1 MNGSRHGTLPLGD
14 NVLQLLHATPM
25 LVVNTTQRCL
35 VQPHV
40 VFQVDLLPFLR
51 ELQILANKIELVS
64 VTTAK
69 PCSVAIS

>member
-1 MNGSRHGTLPLGD
+1 MNGGRHGTLPLDD

-25 LVVNTTQRCL
+25 PVVNTTQRCL

-51 ELQILANKIELVS
+51 KLELLANRIEFVS

-69 PCSVAIS
+69 PGSVAIS